1 MRTVSLLSLAALW
14 TVCALASGCASLNWK
29 WNRSQEVDDKLSS
42 QLSFARLTER
52 HGQPKQARAVYE
64 AILRDNP
71 NQPVAHHRLA
81 ILAAGEPDFARA
93 EFHFQQALAAR
104 EPNADLL
111 RDYGY
116 LLYMQD
122 RLPEAEQVTRQSLE
136 RDPLNKAAHNNLGL
150 IIGEQGRFPEAMEA
164 FRKAGSE
171 AESHA
176 NLAYVHT
183 IMGNLPLAEQHYHQA
198 LEIDPNLKKAAEG
211 LVQLSQFRQQQRATA
226 EREKMVA
233 SRSSGQ
239 PQPTLH
245 DSVRQSEQALIGE
258 IQEGPPRV
266 APNHPSYN
274 TQPLSTTSV
283 RHSSQGASTASLP
296 PGVPQRFAPADSMAA
311 KPLRGAPVAPPNLA
325 SQIGARADH
334 RNHGP
339 ASQFSQ
345 GSQPMSPP
353 SALST
358 RQGNGLPPSTVM
370 PATFNQPAP
379 SRGFQNLPPVPASSG
394 MRSSPAA
401 QPAGR
406 GVMGPTTHIT
416 PPGAESTA
424 PAWNQSTPW
433 QAPSWTA
440 PAQPQR

>member
-14 TVCALASGCASLNWK
+14 TVCALGSGCASLNWK
-29 WNRSQEVDDKLSS
+29 WKNNQEVDDKLSS

-81 ILAAGEPDFARA
+81 ILAASEPDFARA
-93 EFHFQQALAAR
+93 ESHFQQALAAG
-104 EPNADLL
+104 EPNTELL

-122 RLPEAEQVTRQSLE
+122 RLPEAEQVTRQALE

-171 AESHA
+171 AECHA

-233 SRSSGQ
+233 SRTPGQ
-239 PQPTLH
+239 PQPPLL
-245 DSVRQSEQALIGE
+245 DSTHQSEHALIDA
-258 IQEGPPRV
+258 IQEGPTRV
-266 APNHPSYN
+266 TPNHPSYS
-274 TQPLSTTSV
+274 TQPLSPTSI
-283 RHSSQGASTASLP
+283 RHGAQGAPTVSLP
-296 PGVPQRFAPADSMAA
+296 PGDPQRLASPSSVATR
-311 KPLRGAPVAPPNLA
+311 PLRGTPVAPPNPA
-325 SQIGARADH
+325 SQFGARADQ
-334 RNHGP
+334 RMSGP
-339 ASQFSQ
+339 SHFTQ
-345 GSQPMSPP
+345 GSQPMSSP

-370 PATFNQPAP
+370 PASFNQPAP
-379 SRGFQNLPPVPASSG
+379 SRGFQTMPPAPAPSG
-394 MRSSPAA
+394 MRSAA
-401 QPAGR
+401 ATQPAGR
-406 GVMGPTTHIT
+406 GIMGPTSHIT
-416 PPGAESTA
+416 PPGAESSA